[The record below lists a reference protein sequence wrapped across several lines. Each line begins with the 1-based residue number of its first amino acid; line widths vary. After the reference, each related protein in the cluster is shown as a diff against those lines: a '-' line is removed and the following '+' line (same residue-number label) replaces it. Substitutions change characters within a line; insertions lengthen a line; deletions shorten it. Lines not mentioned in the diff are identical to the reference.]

1 VESGTKVCTNCKS
14 PLAGDAVFCPDCG
27 TYQGQ
32 PGVDEG
38 SVPSVDPVGSPRPG
52 LRVCPYCRM
61 TISDIAT
68 ACTNCFRSLQ
78 PTAVASGPEL
88 KPASRAFIWW
98 IMGISVF
105 LLVAGFA
112 ADIAIQIIAALH
124 GHAQ

>member
-1 VESGTKVCTNCKS
+1 MESGPKSCTHCKA
-14 PLAGDAVFCPDCG
+14 PLVADAVFCPDCG

-38 SVPSVDPVGSPRPG
+38 TVPPFVPVRSPGPG
-52 LRVCPYCRM
+52 LRECPYCR
-61 TISDIAT
+61 TVASDIAT
-68 ACTNCFRSLQ
+68 ACINCFRPLQ

-105 LLVAGFA
+105 LVVAGLA
-112 ADIAIQIIAALH
+112 ADIAIQILVRIH
-124 GHAQ
+124 